1 MDLEH
6 KRPAEREYGP
16 DIDLVRRR
24 VFGGILICLVIGFL
38 AIVVTVFGNDNPRSF
53 YGDIYDESDKQT
65 PSVGWFALKAA
76 GMAALALLIPWLAT
90 RRSKPE
96 PDGNGDV
103 S

>member
-6 KRPAEREYGP
+6 ERPAEREYGP
-16 DIDLVRRR
+16 SIGLVRRR

-53 YGDIYDESDKQT
+53 YGDIYDDSDKQT
-65 PSVGWFALKAA
+65 PSVAWFALKAA

-90 RRSKPE
+90 RGRKPE
-96 PDGNGDV
+96 PDGNGET